1 MEDRIFKI
9 LQDLEAAGEYDDK
22 MPPISRATSKKFVQQ
37 IVQNTRNHVHV
48 AKGKKGAVRF
58 NDHSLG
64 ACMNNYLKG
73 SAAYGHYREDCV
85 EVQPSE
91 SYLQKMKHAQEIKD
105 GFCPFMCV
113 PQPTYRGTGTI
124 EFGEIAMDEMK
135 LQSGLG
141 YNVKNDDLT
150 ALSADFHDLTKIVK
164 NLLDDEVVEEE
175 STPAVHVNQY
185 CF

>member
-1 MEDRIFKI
+1 
-9 LQDLEAAGEYDDK
+9 
-22 MPPISRATSKKFVQQ
+22 
-37 IVQNTRNHVHV
+37 
-48 AKGKKGAVRF
+48 
-58 NDHSLG
+58 
-64 ACMNNYLKG
+64 
-73 SAAYGHYREDCV
+73 
-85 EVQPSE
+85 
-91 SYLQKMKHAQEIKD
+91 MKHAQEIKD

-124 EFGEIAMDEMK
+124 EFGEIAMDKMK

-150 ALSADFHDLTKIVK
+150 ALLADFHDLTKIVK

-185 CF
+185 CFRSTSGRIYPVMFFFNSGSLPANVALQQLFLVIFSCELIGLRVKGLLSDAGGISSSYSNIYDRRGISPRFCGY